1 MDFYLK
7 YEKEKIKLADKPFAG
22 GGEGNL
28 YKILSPRKYKGYVAK
43 VYHPLKRT
51 DQRAKKIDY
60 LHQHPPLG
68 LTKGQHPAY
77 IWVTDVLLDR
87 KKNFMGF
94 IMPFVRGKKLEIL
107 CSTKLSKKLDSAWK
121 RFELK
126 DPKALGLRLR
136 LCFNLAAAVY
146 HVHSTSR
153 YVIVDLKPENVLIQ
167 PNGLVSLVD
176 MDSVE
181 VVENDRVVFQA
192 PVATPEYTPPEH
204 YTKKSRL
211 HEEDAIDL
219 SWDSFA
225 LATIFYKLLFGIH
238 PYAASAKAPYD
249 QMVSLHQKIQHGLFV
264 QHPQAD
270 KIFNII
276 PPPHKKF
283 EQLDKELK
291 QLFKLTFVE
300 GHQDPNNRPLA
311 EEWCIALLNSFGD
324 EKMKQHFQNL
334 LLLKGSTAKILRR
347 PSKFVEI
354 PKLQLKE
361 EELLPADYHSLLEW
375 ETPAP
380 KAMIPPQR
388 IKINFNIDHKT
399 NHRFTAL
406 FSMLFF
412 FIIFLC
418 STDFRVWLNARLW
431 EATIFQATATVLILL
446 LIPFFVVP
454 IFVYLFQ
461 RLFDKRIKAWRK
473 AKKLFQAE
481 VKEFKNAQK
490 LFAQV
495 QTQLQAQIQQ
505 ELPKRDSL
513 KADAKKLQEA
523 FKNWLTQKDQEA
535 EELIEEEKALM
546 TTIQAPY
553 IKEMLKQLP
562 FSIQPPEDDKITLGY
577 IQKVLKSKKQQET
590 QALEQESYDRK
601 LVSNNPEVRKFIDEE
616 IKKTEWE
623 RQQYLKAWD
632 ERRALL
638 LVQEEHDQ
646 KALARSLKEEAN
658 IKQKYHLYLNH
669 ISNNRKIALKLSE
682 SGVKSILE
690 IERIDH
696 LRAQLE
702 LKNGE
707 VLLLEKVTDTAITLA
722 SKLGDWFIEI
732 RKLKKEQKDELLR
745 IERFYNQERKNMQK
759 QKMERLATYKQA
771 LADLEEK
778 AELAYKRIQMRALVE
793 KHLSY
798 STNLKRLKALYSE
811 KLKTSSTEFKEK
823 YNQLVEEVKAEQT
836 AQEAKLRQLEEDFK
850 QKSLEQLKKEP
861 IEKIRLD
868 SLEKM
873 KHIQQKAKEVQDAES
888 ILLKYKS

>member
-7 YEKEKIKLADKPFAG
+7 YEKEKIKLADKAFAG

-43 VYHPLKRT
+43 IYHPLKRT
-51 DQRAKKIDY
+51 DQRAQKIDY
-60 LHQHPPLG
+60 LHQHPPEG
-68 LTKGQHPAY
+68 LVKGQHPAY

-94 IMPFVRGKKLEIL
+94 IMPFVRGEKLEVL

-121 RFELK
+121 RFDLR

-146 HVHSTSR
+146 HVHSTGR

-204 YTKKSRL
+204 YSKKSRL
-211 HEEDAIDL
+211 HEEDAIDV

-270 KIFNII
+270 KVLNII
-276 PPPHKKF
+276 PPPHQKF
-283 EQLDKELK
+283 KQLDKELQK
-291 QLFKLTFVE
+291 LFKLSFVE
-300 GHQDPNNRPLA
+300 GHQDPNIRPLA
-311 EEWCIALLNSFGD
+311 EEWCMALLNSFGD
-324 EKMKQHFQNL
+324 EKMKQHFKDL
-334 LLLKGSTAKILRR
+334 LLLKGSTGKMLRR
-347 PSKFVEI
+347 PSKLVEI
-354 PKLQLKE
+354 PELQLKE
-361 EELLPADYHSLLEW
+361 EELLPADYHSLLKW
-375 ETPAP
+375 NSPQP
-380 KAMIPPQR
+380 KGMIPSNR
-388 IKINFNIDHKT
+388 MKIKHSIDDSS
-399 NHRFTAL
+399 NHRFSAL
-406 FSMLFF
+406 FSMVFLFLILSISNNF
-412 FIIFLC
+412 RAWL
-418 STDFRVWLNARLW
+418 STKMW
-431 EATIFQATATVLILL
+431 EATIFQATITVLILL
-446 LIPFFVVP
+446 TIPFFVVP
-454 IFVYLFQ
+454 LFIYLFQ
-461 RLFDKRIKAWRK
+461 LLFNQRVKAWRK
-473 AKKLFQAE
+473 AKKLFRTE
-481 VKEFKNAQK
+481 VKELKKTQK
-490 LFAQV
+490 LFTQV
-495 QTQLQAQIQQ
+495 RTKLQEQIAQ
-505 ELPKRDSL
+505 ELPKMDSL
-513 KADAKKLQEA
+513 KAEAKKLQEA

-535 EELIEEEKALM
+535 EALIAEEKKL
-546 TTIQAPY
+546 IVSVQAPF
-553 IKEMLKQLP
+553 IQEILEQLP
-562 FSIQPPEDDKITLGY
+562 FSIQSPKDGRITLDY
-577 IQKVLKSKKQQET
+577 IQKAIQSKKQQEIR
-590 QALEQESYDRK
+590 ALEQERYDQK

-638 LVQEEHDQ
+638 LVQEKHDQ
-646 KALARSLKEEAN
+646 KALAESLKEEAN
-658 IKQKYHLYLNH
+658 IRQKYDHYLSH
-669 ISNNRKIALKLSE
+669 ISNKRRIALKLTE
-682 SGVKSILE
+682 AGVKSILQ

-702 LKNGE
+702 LKNGQ
-707 VLLLEKVTDTAITLA
+707 VLLLDQITDAAIALA

-745 IERFYNQERKNMQK
+745 IERFYNQERKSMQK
-759 QKMERLATYKQA
+759 QKMDRLAAYKEA
-771 LADLEEK
+771 LDDLKKK
-778 AELAYKRIQMRALVE
+778 AELAYKRIKIRALIE
-793 KHLSY
+793 KDEDY
-798 STNLKRLKALYSE
+798 AIRLKEIKQRYTE
-811 KLKTSSTEFKEK
+811 KLKIASSEFKEK
-823 YNQLVEEVKAEQT
+823 YEQLTEEVKAEQT
-836 AQEAKLRQLEEDFK
+836 VQEAKLRQLEEDFK
-850 QKSLEQLKKEP
+850 EKSLEQLKQEP

-873 KHIQQKAKEVQDAES
+873 KLIQQKAKKVQDAET